1 MESFL
6 IYIGKAAIGAGAFYL
21 VFRALFQNQKHFG
34 FNRIYLP
41 VSMLLSFVIPLIT
54 FTSVKYVE
62 PGGSD
67 TNSFAYLAGTTAP
80 THENNLVFEW
90 YHYLFGLYVA
100 GSLIFLFHLLLGHL
114 KAIQIIRKSWI
125 QQLFGN
131 RVNVTKKEVH
141 PFSFFQK
148 IVLSEK
154 TLNSEDLQMI
164 VFHENIH
171 VKEKHTLDI
180 LFAEILFLFQWFN
193 PFAWLLKDAVKN
205 NLEYKTDHQIAQRF
219 NPQKYQLAMVALADK
234 KGVAPF
240 LTALNGSQ
248 LKNRIIMMKKKTEN
262 RYTFVKQLVVL
273 PLLAILVMGLSSR
286 EVKTEIVY
294 PQNENSSLLNEI
306 QKTITISGKITNE
319 KGEPVEKVAVLIK
332 GKPVGTITDTNG
344 NYKITL
350 ENETETLIFTLDGF
364 EKQEIAIAGKQEIN
378 VQLKKDDSGKS
389 SEVRVVGYGNQD
401 LSGEK
406 VQLRLGN
413 DKNQPLYIV
422 DGKEMETIEFLSP
435 EAIKSISVLKDQS
448 ATELYGEKGKNGV
461 IFIETKTA
469 KPFDSDGKT
478 VIVDGKEYAGDIN
491 DIPIDEISSISVLK
505 GETASPKVYGENAK
519 NGVLIVNTKT
529 KYNSGLAQKDAPYIL
544 IDGKEYTRPVSDI
557 DPETIEKIDVLK
569 GESAKK
575 LYGEKAKDGAIL
587 ITTKTGS
594 KITTPLELRKFIAR
608 HMKYPVKAQEKGAQ
622 GTVYFHIELDKT
634 VKVVSIHEYQQE
646 DIINLDEV
654 VVVAYALEN
663 TPAVDSE
670 NVSSALIEEARRVIQ
685 MLPEVDIPEYKNKA
699 IGIAVKFMLQ

>member
-21 VFRALFQNQKHFG
+21 AFLALFQNQKHFG

-62 PGGSD
+62 ANNFN

-80 THENNLVFEW
+80 TQENNLVFEW
-90 YHYLFGLYVA
+90 YHYLFGLYMA

-141 PFSFFQK
+141 PFSFFHK

-180 LFAEILFLFQWFN
+180 LLVEILFLFQWFN

-262 RYTFVKQLVVL
+262 RYSLVKQLVVL
-273 PLLAILVMGLSSR
+273 PLLAILVMGLSNKKVEPKIVDAENSKITSQFSSSSFD
-286 EVKTEIVY
+286 EDFKSKLFKDGLFVLQDYGEGAPLIFLNGKKVVDKIVLNEGEIKWTEIIEG
-294 PQNENSSLLNEI
+294 QEATERFGNEGKNGAMFFYTEKEFEWPNPVKNLIVNVDGEVVSPDNPDL
-306 QKTITISGKITNE
+306 KKYDTTKGFDSGKIIDALKIDGN
-319 KGEPVEKVAVLIK
+319 KVQA
-332 GKPVGTITDTNG
+332 T
-344 NYKITL
+344 
-350 ENETETLIFTLDGF
+350 TLDFNKEGATLYILTSDYVPGTKPEFDEVISVKKKESEEKETFYAVDNEIVSKAFFEKYGKEGF
-364 EKQEIAIAGKQEIN
+364 ESVVVLTGKDASNKYGNNYENIVDAKTGKAN
-378 VQLKKDDSGKS
+378 FKIKKDTLSRKPPQ
-389 SEVRVVGYGNQD
+389 VNKILRYGDDD
-401 LSGEK
+401 LSEA
-406 VQLRLGN
+406 
-413 DKNQPLYIV
+413 LYIV
-422 DGKEMETIEFLSP
+422 DGMEVKDISDLDP
-435 EAIKSISVLKDQS
+435 ENINSISVLKDQS
-448 ATELYGEKGKNGV
+448 A
-461 IFIETKTA
+461 
-469 KPFDSDGKT
+469 
-478 VIVDGKEYAGDIN
+478 
-491 DIPIDEISSISVLK
+491 
-505 GETASPKVYGENAK
+505 
-519 NGVLIVNTKT
+519 
-529 KYNSGLAQKDAPYIL
+529 
-544 IDGKEYTRPVSDI
+544 
-557 DPETIEKIDVLK
+557 
-569 GESAKK
+569 
-575 LYGEKAKDGAIL
+575 
-587 ITTKTGS
+587 
-594 KITTPLELRKFIAR
+594 
-608 HMKYPVKAQEKGAQ
+608 
-622 GTVYFHIELDKT
+622 
-634 VKVVSIHEYQQE
+634 
-646 DIINLDEV
+646 
-654 VVVAYALEN
+654 
-663 TPAVDSE
+663 
-670 NVSSALIEEARRVIQ
+670 
-685 MLPEVDIPEYKNKA
+685 
-699 IGIAVKFMLQ
+699 